1 MYRIGGHLQNYDWGR
16 EGGLNPWLPPDQ
28 HNDRPQ
34 AELWFGAHPHGA
46 SPLLD
51 APGTLADVAGASQ
64 VPLLVKLLAAERPL
78 SIQLHPDADLAS
90 RWYDQGSELVSD
102 PVAKVEMLL
111 AMEPFAI
118 FAGWRDPETSR
129 RVFSRAGGFDA
140 VCEALA
146 RADLR
151 SAVGSLMEVPG
162 DEVPGRFD
170 AVLQAVAEVT
180 GDDEELHA
188 LALAA
193 RAHPGDPGLLAL
205 VLLDHHLLPVHHA
218 VYMPVGGV
226 HAYAQGLGLEVM
238 TASDNVLRLGLTS
251 KKVAL
256 QEALS
261 AVRDDGDPHFLG
273 PDSAVH
279 LGSVSRFDYHPEGA
293 PFMASMVRDSTSILA
308 EDTYRLVLCVGGET
322 VVSQGDEVLSLQPGQ
337 ASAILADTGAAEVS
351 VSGTA
356 AVVRAIR

>member
-16 EGGLNPWLPPDQ
+16 EGGLNPWLPLAE
-28 HNDRPQ
+28 HNDDPQ
-34 AELWFGAHPHGA
+34 AELWFGAHPNGA

-51 APGTLADVAGASQ
+51 EPGTLADVLDPAQ

-78 SIQLHPDADLAS
+78 SIQLHPDAQLAQ
-90 RWYDQGSELVSD
+90 RWFDEGSALVSD
-102 PVAKVEMLL
+102 PYAKVEMLL

-129 RVFSRAGGFDA
+129 RIFSRVDGFEA
-140 VCEALA
+140 VCSALA
-146 RADLR
+146 HADVR
-151 SAVGSLMEVPG
+151 SAVRLLMATPR
-162 DEVPGRFD
+162 DEVATRFESL
-170 AVLQAVAEVT
+170 LQATVDLT
-180 GDDEELHA
+180 GDAEELHA

-205 VLLDHHLLPVHHA
+205 ALLDHHLLPVHHA

-251 KKVAL
+251 KAVAL
-256 QEALS
+256 EEALS

-293 PFMASMVRDSTSILA
+293 PFVASMVRDSAATLA
-308 EDTYRLVLCVGGET
+308 DDAYRLVLCVGGET
-322 VVSQGDEVLSLQPGQ
+322 VVSQGEKVCSLQPGQ
-337 ASAILADTGAAEVS
+337 ACAIVAESGAAEVA

-356 AVVRAIR
+356 AVVRAVP